1 MYVSR
6 FQAKAAEDRSKEFK
20 NGGGG
25 DKLKAKQKKLEEA
38 EKKNKEIGGPDLMR
52 PGMYDWIF
60 WNCYDQSS
68 W

>member
-52 PGMYDWIF
+52 PGMYD
-60 WNCYDQSS
+60 
-68 W
+68 